1 MNIINPNLGQGGKKY
16 GGLTNSSG
24 RFFGS
29 QAGRGGVERLG
40 AMLFYT
46 LFD

>member
-29 QAGRGGVERLG
+29 QGGEETGGIV
-40 AMLFYT
+40 FYT
-46 LFD
+46 LFH